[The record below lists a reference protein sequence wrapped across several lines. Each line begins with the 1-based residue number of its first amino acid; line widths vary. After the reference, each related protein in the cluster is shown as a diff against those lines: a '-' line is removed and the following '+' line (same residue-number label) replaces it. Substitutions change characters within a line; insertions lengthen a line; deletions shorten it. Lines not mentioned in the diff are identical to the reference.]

1 MMLLFLGDS
10 EQWWI
15 EEWLKIWWGM
25 GEETTEAPRRFWMFI
40 VECMANVW
48 WTNLDLVKT
57 YPLTNNLDKFNIDDK
72 LLIDLYNRS
81 SKVMW

>member
-1 MMLLFLGDS
+1 
-10 EQWWI
+10 
-15 EEWLKIWWGM
+15 M
-25 GEETTEAPRRFWMFI
+25 GGETTEAPRWCGMFN

-57 YPLTNNLDKFNIDDK
+57 FPLTNNLDKFNSDDK